1 MRGQRSGRGNVGFT
15 LIELLGVTAI
25 IGCLAALLVPAL
37 AGARGR
43 VRQAICHGNQRQLGL
58 ALSLYADDWNDLFP
72 RSDGSSPDLAACW
85 YFAVDPYLLHLKS
98 SGTPL
103 AKQKLALVKQDPI
116 WTMFRES
123 ERTNYH
129 TIKMNRKL
137 VGKKGAWAPQSD
149 PISAAVPGFRRRG
162 DVRPPA
168 HTVLL
173 FDGRCEDT
181 STVAHKPWY
190 DGWEPYTCRRHNNG
204 ANVLFVD
211 GHSEWRQEKPQTG
224 GTGWQSDQTTLNW
237 WVE

>member
-1 MRGQRSGRGNVGFT
+1 
-15 LIELLGVTAI
+15 
-25 IGCLAALLVPAL
+25 
-37 AGARGR
+37 
-43 VRQAICHGNQRQLGL
+43 
-58 ALSLYADDWNDLFP
+58 
-72 RSDGSSPDLAACW
+72 
-85 YFAVDPYLLHLKS
+85 
-98 SGTPL
+98 
-103 AKQKLALVKQDPI
+103 
-116 WTMFRES
+116 MFRES

-181 STVAHKPWY
+181 STVAHKTWY

-211 GHSEWRQEKPQTG
+211 GHSEWRQEKPQTKWAAWAATRSFQANRRDRLAVRPDHPELVG
-224 GTGWQSDQTTLNW
+224 GMRRRALRALR
-237 WVE
+237 VRALR